1 MIKKSD
7 IIDYINS
14 NYSDALD
21 NLHLY
26 EKYILEEIIDL
37 FNIVGEN
44 KNEHQINAEKYFIK
58 EIISEYINNKNIF
71 NIRKDKLYRLMKL
84 ELPEQRSPE
93 WFEMRSNILTASSFA
108 AALGDCHFTSRNQLI
123 YDKINPRPYESNP
136 ITEWGVKYEEIATL
150 FYQLITNTNVKEFGL
165 IPHPVF
171 PIFGASPDG
180 ICDVDSPQYYV
191 GRMLEIKCPPIR
203 KFTKEVPEHYWIQM
217 QGQLET
223 CDLEECDFL
232 QVKLEEYSSEEEYQN
247 DKLFENENEKIG
259 YSSTKYPKGLV
270 LTFLSNDEKGNK
282 VYEYEYADF
291 YQTFE
296 QLKEWSSKIL
306 ENETYQNKE
315 CIFNWWKIQR
325 YECTLVGRD
334 RQWWLETMPK
344 IIDFWDDVEHYRKI
358 GNQGLIQKK
367 EDRKQKRMKNSKK
380 KNTKK
385 KSPKYN
391 VIQIDK
397 ALVNSIQTTYL
408 LDTDSD

>member
-1 MIKKSD
+1 
-7 IIDYINS
+7 
-14 NYSDALD
+14 
-21 NLHLY
+21 
-26 EKYILEEIIDL
+26 
-37 FNIVGEN
+37 
-44 KNEHQINAEKYFIK
+44 
-58 EIISEYINNKNIF
+58 
-71 NIRKDKLYRLMKL
+71 
-84 ELPEQRSPE
+84 
-93 WFEMRSNILTASSFA
+93 
-108 AALGDCHFTSRNQLI
+108 
-123 YDKINPRPYESNP
+123 
-136 ITEWGVKYEEIATL
+136 
-150 FYQLITNTNVKEFGL
+150 
-165 IPHPVF
+165 
-171 PIFGASPDG
+171 
-180 ICDVDSPQYYV
+180 
-191 GRMLEIKCPPIR
+191 MLEIKCPPIR

-344 IIDFWDDVEHYRKI
+344 IIDFWDDVEHYRRI
-358 GNQGLIQKK
+358 GNQELIQKK

-391 VIQIDK
+391 IIQIDK
-397 ALVNSIQTTYL
+397 DLVNSIQNTYL